1 MSKKLFLFSALM
13 FGMMVA
19 LVPACTGDKCP
30 DTCGNGVCL
39 EDGACD
45 CDPGYEYDADGICT
59 VLTQDKFTGFFT
71 VSENCS
77 NNPYLVEIVVNADVT
92 KVGIK
97 NFWDVFQNQVIAT
110 ISGTTITIARQEPDN
125 DKFFV
130 EGTGTLSTNTSGK
143 AVISLS
149 YTVKDED
156 PVMSTG
162 TKSCTATFTE
172 N

>member
-1 MSKKLFLFSALM
+1 MSKKLFLFSALL
-13 FGMMVA
+13 FGMTIA
-19 LVPACTGDKCP
+19 LVPACNGDKCP

-59 VLTQDKFTGFFT
+59 VLIQDKFKGLFN

-77 NNPYLVEIVVNADVT
+77 NNPYQVEIVTNADVT

-97 NFWDVFQNQVIAT
+97 NFWDLFQNQVVAT
-110 ISGTTITIARQEPDN
+110 VSGTTITIARQEPDN
-125 DKFFV
+125 DDFFV
-130 EGTGTLSTNTSGK
+130 EGSGTLSTNTAGK
-143 AVISLS
+143 AVITLT
-149 YTVKDED
+149 YTVRDESVTPAD
-156 PVMSTG
+156 VSTC
-162 TKSCTATFTE
+162 SATYTL